1 MKKMPLKLL
10 IGLLAIYLLSG
21 CVEAPKDNL
30 VILHPHSS
38 DFATHVID
46 GFKTWYKEET
56 GTDITV
62 DTIEKASGDCLI
74 DVQTWNGT
82 SPEADVWWGGGEFNF
97 EQARSA
103 ELLVRY
109 KVSEDANVKDFLGGW
124 HLKDD
129 SEAGKDPMWYAA
141 AISGFGIIYNEE
153 YIQEYEDTD
162 GTFVPTTWE
171 NLTDPAFF
179 GHISMCDPDLS
190 GSTLAAVKQ
199 ILQYMSDA
207 TTEITYDTNVT
218 EGWQYWLELSGNVGT
233 FTTSSSAV
241 PTAVAEGNA
250 GVGICIDYYALD
262 KMLTDTNIGFTYGG
276 ATTVS
281 PDPAGII
288 KGAANLDAAK
298 KFMDYLIGTEGQTL
312 VGDYRTPAN
321 FKADTADHVPK
332 AWDSSG
338 NPTTSFPAISP
349 FSPSLDGAIHSRV
362 EAVYTNYIVKNHA
375 KAKAAW
381 DAIGKQTDAAKK
393 SNALAIYTR
402 LPSDCNGTISGFRDL
417 NYKETTTIENWQSE
431 GAANFDAA
439 KAAAT

>member
-1 MKKMPLKLL
+1 MKNLPVKLL

-21 CVEAPKDNL
+21 CVAAPKDTL

-38 DFATHVID
+38 DFASHVID
-46 GFKTWYKEET
+46 GFKEWYKEET
-56 GTDITV
+56 GNEITV
-62 DTIEKASGDCLI
+62 DTIEKYSGDCWT
-74 DVQTWNGT
+74 DVSTWNGT
-82 SPEADVWWGGGEFNF
+82 SPEADVWWGGGEFYF

-109 KVSEDANVKDFLGGW
+109 EVAEDANIKANLGGW

-129 SEAGKDPMWYAA
+129 SDTTKAPMWYAA

-153 YIQEYEDTD
+153 YLDTE
-162 GTFVPTTWE
+162 GLEIPETWE
-171 NLTDPAFF
+171 DLIDYSYY
-179 GHISMCDPDLS
+179 GHISMCDPAES

-199 ILQYMSDA
+199 VLQLMSDA
-207 TTEITYDTNVT
+207 TDEVTYETNVT
-218 EGWQYWLELSGNVGT
+218 EGWQYWLQLSGNVGT

-241 PTAVAEGNA
+241 PAAVAEGNA

-262 KMLTDTNIGFTYGG
+262 KMLTDDNIGFTYGG
-276 ATTVS
+276 GTTVS
-281 PDPAGII
+281 PDPAGIL

-332 AWDSSG
+332 AFDSTG
-338 NPTTSFPAISP
+338 KATTEFPAITP

-362 EAVYTNYIVKNHA
+362 EAVYNNYIVQNHA

-381 DAIGKQTDAAKK
+381 DAIGKQTNTATQAA
-393 SNALAIYTR
+393 ALAIYTK
-402 LPSDCNGTISGFRDL
+402 LPSDCNGTIAGFRDL
-417 NYKETTTIENWQSE
+417 NYKDTTTINNWKTE
-431 GAANFDAA
+431 GTTNFDAA
-439 KAAAT
+439 KDAATD